1 MFHIIKKLIHFAGRI
16 SKNRKSL
23 FEAVDQN
30 FDQLDLFQKIKC
42 IKKFSLRAQV
52 GSMARTK
59 FLPIIPTNRRTP
71 TTQRIRR
78 SNKPAK
84 TSSSLS
90 MNDLNFHSGLS
101 QVDKYYT
108 GTTPVF

>member
-1 MFHIIKKLIHFAGRI
+1 MDQVLVEICPLEKL
-16 SKNRKSL
+16 
-23 FEAVDQN
+23 
-30 FDQLDLFQKIKC
+30 KC

-108 GTTPVF
+108 GTTPVL

>member
-1 MFHIIKKLIHFAGRI
+1 MDQVFAGI
-16 SKNRKSL
+16 YL
-23 FEAVDQN
+23 
-30 FDQLDLFQKIKC
+30 LQKLKC

-108 GTTPVF
+108 RYYTGTQNWYGITIDVYFLLPH